1 MHGFAILRLLW
12 ANFVNICECSRQEI
26 CGINV
31 LGKQYVQLQ
40 FNFVNICEGLDNCAW
55 ICHFE
60 TVVGKLCME
69 ANFVNVCECSRQEI
83 CRINVLGKQYMQFNF
98 VNICECS

>member
-1 MHGFAILRLLW
+1 M
-12 ANFVNICECSRQEI
+12 NICECSRQELTFV
-26 CGINV
+26 NV

-40 FNFVNICEGLDNCAW
+40 FNCVNICECFLDNCAW

-69 ANFVNVCECSRQEI
+69 ANSVNVCERSRQEI
-83 CRINVLGKQYMQFNF
+83 CGI
-98 VNICECS
+98 NIC